1 MVLKSALRNVALPLA
16 LVAVCTPAMAE
27 PAKIETAATPVDPA
41 RLKAAENVVMR
52 LVPPGTYQRI
62 MKDVMDSMADGMM
75 DQIMEID
82 AAAMA
87 GMTGM
92 DGTDAIKKGE
102 TLEQIAAE
110 RDPHFRERMDIM
122 MKVMF
127 EEMGV
132 MMGELEPTVRTALS
146 SIYAKKYTL
155 TELNDINAFFATPSG
170 TSFAGNFMSTFTD
183 KEMMQASFGMMPKII
198 EAMPAIMKKVEAAT
212 AHLPPPPSPV
222 TQTTEQPEDA
232 ASPA

>member
-75 DQIMEID
+75 DQIMGLD
-82 AAAMA
+82 AATMA
-87 GMTGM
+87 GMAGDDSM
-92 DGTDAIKKGE
+92 KKGE
-102 TLEQIAAE
+102 TLEKIAAE
-110 RDPHFRERMDIM
+110 HDPHFRERMDIM

>member
-16 LVAVCTPAMAE
+16 LVAFGTPAMAE
-27 PAKIETAATPVDPA
+27 PAKTETAATPVDPA
-41 RLKAAENVVMR
+41 RLKAAENVVIR

-75 DQIMEID
+75 DQIMGID

-87 GMTGM
+87 GME
-92 DGTDAIKKGE
+92 GTDAIKKGE
-102 TLEQIAAE
+102 TLEQIAAKH
-110 RDPHFRERMDIM
+110 DPHFRERMDIM

-132 MMGELEPTVRTALS
+132 MMGEMEPTVRTALS